1 MKKILLGLAIT
12 SMFVSCTK
20 DLGSLQSV
28 STKEFKTNQN
38 YELALKRQSYTA
50 KSLEECVDKA
60 LKSVPNSA
68 FLKNTQVTSKMNKIT
83 IVTDIWTM
91 AKKKKED
98 RADSSKYKK
107 PKGQSSKDR
116 VTSANAKDLKVGMR
130 VSWDHPKAGK
140 GNGMITKIAAGTAQI
155 EKVMNSDGKPG
166 KPVRLPLEVLKPMR
180 KK

>member
-1 MKKILLGLAIT
+1 MKKILLGLAIST
-12 SMFVSCTK
+12 MIVSCTK

-68 FLKNTQVTSKMNKIT
+68 FLKNTQVTSKLNKVT
-83 IVTDIWTM
+83 IVTDIWTA
-91 AKKKKED
+91 AKKQKEK
-98 RADSSKYKK
+98 ADKTKYKK
-107 PKGQSSKDR
+107 PKGQSSRDS
-116 VTSANAKDLKVGMR
+116 VASSNAKLKIGMQ

-140 GNGMITKIAAGTAQI
+140 GQGRIVKIAAGMAEI
-155 EKVMNSDGKPG
+155 DKVINSDGKPG
-166 KPVRLPLEVLKPMR
+166 KPVRLPLEVLKPSKRR
-180 KK
+180 K

>member
-1 MKKILLGLAIT
+1 MKKILLGLAIST
-12 SMFVSCTK
+12 MMVSCTK

-68 FLKNTQVTSKMNKIT
+68 FLKNTQVTSKLNKVT
-83 IVTDIWTM
+83 IVTDIWTA
-91 AKKKKED
+91 AKKPKEK
-98 RADSSKYKK
+98 ADKTKYKK
-107 PKGQSSKDR
+107 PKGQSSKNR
-116 VTSANAKDLKVGMR
+116 VNASNAKDLKIGMR

-140 GNGMITKIAAGTAQI
+140 GNGMIVKIAEGMAQVD
-155 EKVMNSDGKPG
+155 KVINSDGKPG
-166 KPVRLPLEVLKPMR
+166 KPLRLPLEVLKPM
-180 KK
+180 KKK